1 MQRVDIFVLAR
12 QVHHSDTHLV
22 NIRVLEHFFALLH
35 SKVGIKD
42 GNGKEVSPCRALEG
56 CRYFNHPVDHFGPV
70 FLANLVF
77 VEGRW
82 LDFVLGDQVL
92 VDLSVEGEIEVFTLL
107 WSRSFCA
114 YAALGA
120 FGSFD

>member
-1 MQRVDIFVLAR
+1 M
-12 QVHHSDTHLV
+12 H
-22 NIRVLEHFFALLH
+22 
-35 SKVGIKD
+35 VGIFHHFD
-42 GNGKEVSPCRALEG
+42 TLLGSEVLVEESNCKEIGPNSTLEG
-56 CRYFNHPVDHFGPV
+56 CCYFNHPVDHFGPV

-82 LDFVLGDQVL
+82 LDFVLGNQVL
-92 VDLSVEGEIEVFTLL
+92 VDLGVEGEIEVFTLL

-120 FGSFD
+120 FGSFDGSTSNFRNLNRLPI